1 MIFYTNFLFR
11 LTTRLFRMDFLP
23 SSQLYA
29 IQQIPGKT
37 RTEKFKEIG
46 RIVNCIIQTI
56 EEESDFTSAIHGQ
69 NVPNSLIPLIKVLV
83 GVKIKS
89 RTFIIDA
96 LKSDDIYL
104 IIEALRAR
112 WFYDGSNK
120 AITNY
125 KYYSTEILPY
135 VSMSTR
141 RKIVKKLAVCL
152 GNGQVELAEN
162 FFDGFV
168 ADYGVQEATNLLPA
182 CRSDFIYKAI
192 VKYKIVLSNKVLKI
206 IYRKYPELALS
217 YLRFTNPYERRDE
230 IDRTMF
236 RVIDINEY
244 ENFMPL
250 LVTNHPEI
258 FVSLQEICHTAGNL
272 GNRRTRMFLKNAKG
286 TLIEKPRDIIELL
299 PFKLVCDNLKT
310 EEFET
315 MFGNILEDRW
325 DMFNVDDMLNYLE
338 YYPED
343 KKAALL
349 RNKVKEKY
357 GHDLYD
363 KVEKLT
369 SRFLL
374 LLPQHERYILA
385 WRIIEVR
392 HKMEIMDTETSWWC
406 YLPVQHAIPALQ
418 QQITKNWKSNKRQK
432 LLSQLIYVCKINDNE
447 AALLDVLR
455 YIDEKHK
462 NERSDVICSMLD
474 RITQEFELETFD
486 ENYWIILFNIIRRL
500 KLKKGNA
507 RDYWVLIKILK
518 KNVHYCDSRN
528 LSVNEIID
536 LIVQLF
542 LEGRVGVSWK
552 LLEDAAEYERK
563 YLDAC
568 FRHSYWLNMDYKK
581 NIIEGIYSFN
591 ERHIT
596 KDNFVQ
602 RLSIKD
608 YPDLLKIV
616 EDTLKKE
623 QNEQLTW
630 IIYTKEKI
638 KKHEP
643 ELYDSWFAGEDDTQY
658 EIFYDDLYLDEE
670 KDTSEIKEKVIYL
683 TEAIIALKRNYN
695 EIKDN
700 WPRYYE
706 CCKNEV
712 DSKKRRRV
720 KHFLKA
726 LRWYQDIP
734 IKFAERCIEEKNFNI
749 MGYLFEGLTFSRLAQ
764 SLLPKELED
773 DHNMSYLNA
782 LHITAAIRNTS
793 TPISIELVQN
803 YLEAYYM
810 YSFKNYINDGLK
822 LWSYVSYRT
831 SSDKMII
838 LSKNLSKSRLFTKRH
853 AIRLMT
859 AMAARNDLVDFFT
872 ELWNTEEHPMIR
884 QMLAENIGKLFAKRP
899 SNETWNLMTNCIAGL
914 SANDDD
920 ILKDLM
926 GSKAVPVE
934 FASLYVEQILAKL
947 QIFVQDGMCGRDAVK
962 FLDQLFEN
970 LKPDCKDHLSEEC
983 YKEILTYYLRN
994 ADLEFTNADR
1004 FVVKVYLN
1012 PSSVHFEER
1021 LKYLSLIL
1029 STESKQWYSLSMVK
1043 QKQSINFVD
1052 NFVQIVVYQVQK
1064 FKGNLRLVENLF
1076 DIFCTIFTPYQHA
1089 SSYIMLFLCTE
1100 YMRVEPSF
1108 KKFGL
1113 KVSEKITSLIEK
1125 YTPEYF
1131 MQIVE
1136 LVREFICNFSFYEYS
1151 TNIKNRLNFLEGLIE
1166 EKNIH
1171 GLIIAAKLLNQKIV
1185 SEYDHQHCKILQLL
1199 SDVNNPIVQ
1208 SLL

>member
-1 MIFYTNFLFR
+1 
-11 LTTRLFRMDFLP
+11 MDLLL

-29 IQQIPGKT
+29 IQQIPGESRK
-37 RTEKFKEIG
+37 EKFKEIG
-46 RIVNCIIQTI
+46 RIVNCIIQAI
-56 EEESDFTSAIHGQ
+56 QEGKDFTSAIHIQ
-69 NVPNSLIPLIKVLV
+69 NVPNALVPLIKVLV

-89 RTFIIDA
+89 HTFIIDA

-120 AITNY
+120 DITNY
-125 KYYSTEILPY
+125 TYYSSAILPF

-152 GNGQVELAEN
+152 GFNGQVELAEN

-168 ADYGVQEATNLLPA
+168 AAYGVQEATNLLPA

-192 VKYKIVLSNKVLKI
+192 VKHKIVLSNKILKI
-206 IYRKYPELALS
+206 IYRKYPDLALS

-244 ENFMPL
+244 ENFLPL
-250 LVTNHPEI
+250 LVTNHPDV
-258 FVSLQEICHTAGNL
+258 FVSLHEICHTSGNL
-272 GNRRTRMFLKNAKG
+272 GNRRTRMFLKNAKEI
-286 TLIEKPRDIIELL
+286 LMQRPRDIIGLM
-299 PFKLVCDNLKT
+299 PIKLVCDNLKR

-325 DMFNVDDMLNYLE
+325 DMFNVDSMLNYLE
-338 YYPED
+338 YYPNER
-343 KKAALL
+343 KATLL

-357 GHDLYD
+357 GHDLFD
-363 KVEKLT
+363 KVEKIT
-369 SRFLL
+369 SRYLL
-374 LLPQHERYILA
+374 LLSKEERFILVR
-385 WRIIEVR
+385 RIIQVH
-392 HKMEIMDTETSWWC
+392 HKMEISDSETSWWC
-406 YLPVQHAIPALQ
+406 YLPVQEAIPALK
-418 QQITKNWKSNKRQK
+418 QQISKNWKSSKRQK
-432 LLSQLIYVCKINDNE
+432 LLSQLIYVCKLNDSKE
-447 AALLDVLR
+447 TLLDVLR

-462 NERSDVICSMLD
+462 NERSDVLCSMLD
-474 RITQEFELETFD
+474 RITQEFDLDMFD
-486 ENYWIILFNIIRRL
+486 QNYWTILFNIIKRL

-507 RDYWVLIKILK
+507 RDYWILIKILK
-518 KNVHYCDSRN
+518 KNVHYCDSHN
-528 LSVNEIID
+528 LPVSEIID
-536 LIVQLF
+536 LIVGLF

-568 FRHSYWLNMDYKK
+568 FRHNYWLNMDYRK

-591 ERHIT
+591 ERHVVNENSI
-596 KDNFVQ
+596 Q

-608 YPDLLKIV
+608 YPNLLKVV
-616 EDTLKKE
+616 EETLTKE

-643 ELYDSWFAGEDDTQY
+643 ELYDTWFFSDDDTSY
-658 EIFYDDLYLDEE
+658 EHFSSDIYDEE
-670 KDTSEIKEKVIYL
+670 KNTPEIKEKVIYL

-695 EIKDN
+695 EIKEN
-700 WPRYYE
+700 WIRYYE
-706 CCKNEV
+706 CCKTEV
-712 DSKKRRRV
+712 YSKKRRRV
-720 KHFLKA
+720 KHFIKA

-734 IKFAERCIEEKNFNI
+734 IKFAEKCIQEKNFNI
-749 MGYLFEGLTFSRLAQ
+749 MGYLFEGTTFTKLAQ
-764 SLLPKELED
+764 TFLSTESEEE
-773 DHNMSYLNA
+773 HNMSYLNA

-793 TPISIELVQN
+793 TPIPTELVEK
-803 YLEAYYM
+803 YLEAHYM

-872 ELWNTEEHPMIR
+872 VFWNIEEHPMIR
-884 QMLAENIGKLFAKRP
+884 EILAENIGKLFAKRP
-899 SNETWNLMTNCIAGL
+899 SSETWNLMSNCIESL
-914 SANDDD
+914 SMNDTD
-920 ILKDLM
+920 LLADLM

-934 FASLYVEQILAKL
+934 FASSYVEQILTKL
-947 QIFVQDGMCGRDAVK
+947 QVFVGAGMSSHDAVK
-962 FLDQLFEN
+962 LLDQLFEN
-970 LKPDCKDHLSEEC
+970 LKPDCKDHLSDEC
-983 YKEILTYYLRN
+983 YKDILAYYLRN
-994 ADLEFTNADR
+994 IDLEFINADR

-1012 PSSVHFEER
+1012 PSSVHFDDR
-1021 LKYLSLIL
+1021 LNYLSQLL
-1029 STESKQWYSLSMVK
+1029 MTESKRWYSLSMVK
-1043 QKQSINFVD
+1043 QKQSTNFVD

-1064 FKGNLRLVENLF
+1064 FKGSLRLVENLSN
-1076 DIFCTIFTPYQHA
+1076 IFCTIFTPYQHA

-1108 KKFGL
+1108 KEFGL
-1113 KVSEKITSLIEK
+1113 KLSKKITSLIEK

-1136 LVREFICNFSFYEYS
+1136 LVREFVCNFSFYQYS

-1166 EKNIH
+1166 ERNIH
-1171 GLIIAAKLLNQKIV
+1171 CLIIAAKLLNQKIV

-1208 SLL
+1208 SFL